1 MKELF
6 THQYL
11 HKTVQFK
18 RNKKQKIESFLQEEK
33 HKLIQLG
40 NNALRKNN
48 RISLYRSILKQKLTF
63 LHLDSLKRSAGNN
76 QDIKWFLAMNF
87 EYDGTFSENIW
98 QWSKQAVGKRS
109 LHRA

>member
-11 HKTVQFK
+11 HKIVQFK

-48 RISLYRSILKQKLTF
+48 RISLYRSI
-63 LHLDSLKRSAGNN
+63 LKRSAGNN